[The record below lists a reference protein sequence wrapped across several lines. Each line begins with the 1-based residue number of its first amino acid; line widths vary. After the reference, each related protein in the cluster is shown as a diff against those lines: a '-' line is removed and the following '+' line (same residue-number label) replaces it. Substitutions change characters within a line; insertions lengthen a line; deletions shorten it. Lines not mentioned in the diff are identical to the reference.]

1 MSPVHRRSRPAL
13 RRRKTVR
20 PTPAR
25 APSAPRHLESYAERR
40 KEQAAATRDSL
51 ISTAVRV
58 FNEVGYWGTDSNAL
72 ARAAGYS
79 PGTFYRHF
87 PDKRAIFV
95 AAYDEWAREEHAALV
110 ARLEKART
118 SGGDVPGAM
127 VEHMIEH
134 HRRWVLFRACLRVLS
149 ASDPEISRAVRSQRR
164 RYLDILKEVIGKG
177 DILDRLLVLYTIDGA
192 TDSLAAGEPRGLS
205 TSAREVLA
213 RLRDLVAGDGRS

>member
-1 MSPVHRRSRPAL
+1 VSPAHRRSTRPAP
-13 RRRKTVR
+13 RRRKTSR
-20 PTPAR
+20 PR
-25 APSAPRHLESYAERR
+25 PSAPRHVESYAERR

-51 ISTAVRV
+51 IATAVRV

-95 AAYDEWAREEHAALV
+95 AAFDEWSREEHTALLS
-110 ARLEKART
+110 RLDKAR
-118 SGGDVPGAM
+118 SAGGDPAGAL

-149 ASDPEISRAVRSQRR
+149 ASDPEISKAVRTQRR
-164 RYLDILKEVIGKG
+164 RYLDLLKEVLGRG
-177 DILDRLLVLYTIDGA
+177 DTLDRLLVLYTLDGA
-192 TDSLAAGEPRGLS
+192 TDSLAANEPRGLA
-205 TSAREVLA
+205 TSSREVLA
-213 RLRDLVAGDGRS
+213 RLRDLVAGDDRT

>member
-1 MSPVHRRSRPAL
+1 MPPAPRRSLRPAP
-13 RRRKTVR
+13 RRRKNSR
-20 PTPAR
+20 PPAR
-25 APSAPRHLESYAERR
+25 APRHVASYAERR

-51 ISTAVRV
+51 IATAVRV

-110 ARLEKART
+110 ARLERARS
-118 SGGDVPGAM
+118 SGGDLAGAM

-134 HRRWVLFRACLRVLS
+134 HRRWCLFRACLRVLS
-149 ASDPEISRAVRSQRR
+149 ASDPAISRAVRAQRR
-164 RYLDILKEVIGKG
+164 RYLDLLAGVIGKG
-177 DILDRLLVLYTIDGA
+177 DLLDRLLVLYTLDGA
-192 TDSLAAGEPRGLS
+192 TDSIAAGEPRGLS
-205 TSAREVLA
+205 TSTREVMA
-213 RLRDLVAGDGRS
+213 RLRNLVAGQGR